1 MVSMSRRAAEA
12 WQVSWDRQQEGYL
25 PDREERFQTMLD
37 VVATVADGEPP
48 AVLDIAGGTGSISR
62 RVLQRFPAARTTLL
76 DVDPVL
82 LAIANASLDDRTTI
96 VSTNLNSADWRALL
110 DRTDFDAVLTA
121 TAMHWIEPERLA
133 ALYAEIRE
141 VLRPGGVFI
150 NADHMPDDGLPKLS
164 AQISA
169 RQDQEQALRTKT
181 GAVLS
186 WDGWWDLVAADADLS
201 PLLAE
206 RAKVFA
212 DRHPE
217 ETSPPVSWHLQA
229 LRDAGFSEVG
239 IVWRGGN
246 DAAVVGSR

>member
-1 MVSMSRRAAEA
+1 MAIRADYAEA
-12 WQVSWDRQQEGYL
+12 WQLSWDRQQEGYL
-25 PDREERFQTMLD
+25 PDRDERFAAMLD
-37 VVATVADGEPP
+37 VVETVTNGRPP
-48 AVLDIAGGTGSISR
+48 NVLDIAGGTGSISR
-62 RVLQRFPAARTTLL
+62 RALQRFAGARTTLL

-82 LAIANASLDDRTTI
+82 LAIAKASLDDRTTI
-96 VSTNLNSADWRALL
+96 VSANLNSTDWRASLA
-110 DRTDFDAVLTA
+110 RVDFDAVLTA
-121 TAMHWIEPERLA
+121 TAMHWIEPNRLA

-164 AQISA
+164 EQISA
-169 RQDQEQALRTKT
+169 RQGEQQEAAVRT

-186 WDGWWDLVAADADLS
+186 WDGWWDLVADDAELS

-212 DRHPE
+212 ERHPE
-217 ETSPPVSWHLQA
+217 ETLPPVSWHLQT

-239 IVWRGGN
+239 IIWRGGN
-246 DAAVVGSR
+246 DAAAVGVR